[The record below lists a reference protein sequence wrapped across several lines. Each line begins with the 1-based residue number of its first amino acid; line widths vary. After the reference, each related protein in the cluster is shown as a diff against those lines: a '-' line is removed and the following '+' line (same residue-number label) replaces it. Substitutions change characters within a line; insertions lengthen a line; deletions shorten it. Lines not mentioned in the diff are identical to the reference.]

1 MRGCFALGEKVFRQ
15 KRSHRLA
22 TRGVA
27 AGNEARAQEE
37 EKEMDYKVFSTELA
51 GRQLTI
57 EFGKYAQQAA
67 GSAFVRYGD
76 TVVIVNATMS
86 DAPREGVDFFPLSVD
101 FEEKQYAVG
110 KFPGGFIKREGR
122 PTEKATLTCRL
133 IDRPLRPLFP
143 KGMRNDVQVVAT
155 VLSVDKDI
163 PPEVPAMIGSSAA
176 MAISDIPWNGPT
188 GTVVVGS
195 VDGKLVV
202 NPDQAQRDKSTL
214 HVTVSGTKDAVLMV
228 EASANEVSEE
238 EMLSAILLA
247 HEEIKK
253 IVAFIEGIVSEI
265 GKAKREVKLVTT
277 GDDVKAAVREFAY
290 DKCAYTFETQERAER
305 QVREEQTKQ
314 ETMEHF
320 AEQFAGR
327 MGEVGDALY
336 ALNKEIMRRKILDDG
351 VRPDGRG
358 LADVR
363 NIWCEVGVLPR
374 THGSAIFTRGETQA
388 LTVTTLGSMSDVQML
403 DGLGTEDSKR
413 YIHHYNMPP
422 YATGEAGRMKSPG
435 RREIGHGALAER
447 ALLPVVPDE
456 NEFPY
461 SLRLVSE
468 ILGSNGSSSMASV
481 CGSTLSMMDAGVP
494 IKAPVAGVAMGL
506 IKDTASDKIA
516 VLTDIQGLEDFLGDM
531 DFKVAGTVK
540 GITAI
545 QMDIKIAGIDREVLE
560 KALSQARVGRLHIM
574 QEMLKTLDQPRE
586 RMSKYAPKI
595 VRFTINPEKIREVI
609 GPGGKMINKI
619 IAETGVKIDIED
631 DGRVYIATPDEAAA
645 TKARKII
652 EGIAKD
658 VEVGDVYMGKVVRI
672 MNFGAFIEL
681 TGGKDGML
689 HISKMAN
696 HRVEKVEDVMNIG
709 DEVEVKVNEIDSQG
723 RVNLVRNDIV
733 YNAGMGNSGASGGE
747 HRRPPRRD
755 GRPSGGNDRN

>member
-1 MRGCFALGEKVFRQ
+1 
-15 KRSHRLA
+15 
-22 TRGVA
+22 
-27 AGNEARAQEE
+27 
-37 EKEMDYKVFSTELA
+37 MDYKVFTTELA
-51 GRQLTI
+51 GRPLSV
-57 EFGKYAQQAA
+57 EFGKYCQQAA

-76 TVVIVNATMS
+76 TVVMVNATMS
-86 DAPREGVDFFPLSVD
+86 DMPREGVDFFPLAVD
-101 FEEKQYAVG
+101 FEEKQYAIG

-176 MAISDIPWNGPT
+176 LAVSNIPWNGPT
-188 GTVVVGS
+188 GTVVVGC
-195 VDGKLVV
+195 VDGKYVL
-202 NPDQAQRDKSTL
+202 NPDDAQRNKSSM
-214 HVTVSGTKDAVLMV
+214 HVFVSGTKDAVLMV
-228 EASANEVSEE
+228 EAGANEVSEE
-238 EMLSAILLA
+238 EMLGAILFA

-253 IVAFIEGIVSEI
+253 IVAFIEGIAKEI
-265 GKAKREVKLVTT
+265 GVEKSVVPLVTT
-277 GDDVKAAVREFAY
+277 GDDVKQAVREFAY
-290 DKCAYTFETQERAER
+290 DKCVWTFATNVRAER
-305 QVREEQTKQ
+305 QQREELVKK
-314 ETMEHF
+314 ETTEHF

-327 MGEVGDALY
+327 AGEVADALY
-336 ALNKEIMRRKILDDG
+336 YLNKEIMRRKILDEG
-351 VRPDGRG
+351 IRADGRG
-358 LADVR
+358 LTDVR
-363 NIWCEVGVLPR
+363 PIWCEVGILPR

-403 DGLGTEDSKR
+403 DGLGTEESKR

-422 YATGEAGRMKSPG
+422 YATGEAGRLKSPG

-447 ALLPVVPDE
+447 ALLPVIPSE

-481 CGSTLSMMDAGVP
+481 CGSTLSLMDAGVP

-545 QMDIKIAGIDREVLE
+545 QMDIKIAGIDRVILE
-560 KALSQARVGRLHIM
+560 RALNQAKVGRLYIM
-574 QEMLKTLDQPRE
+574 QAMLKTIAQPNE
-586 RMSKYAPKI
+586 HLSKFAPKI
-595 VRFTINPEKIREVI
+595 IRFTINPEKIREVI

-645 TKARKII
+645 NKAKKII

-658 VEVGDVYMGKVVRI
+658 VEVGDVYLGKVVRI

-689 HISKMAN
+689 HISKMAD

-723 RVNLVRNDIV
+723 RINLIRTNIA
-733 YNAGMGNSGASGGE
+733 YPSAPEGGFRSNNPD

-755 GRPSGGNDRN
+755 GRPMGGNDRN

>member
-1 MRGCFALGEKVFRQ
+1 
-15 KRSHRLA
+15 
-22 TRGVA
+22 
-27 AGNEARAQEE
+27 
-37 EKEMDYKVFSTELA
+37 MDYKAFSTELA

-57 EFGKYAQQAA
+57 EFGKYCQQAA

-76 TVVIVNATMS
+76 TVVMVNATMS
-86 DAPREGVDFFPLSVD
+86 DAPREGVDFFPLAVD
-101 FEEKQYAVG
+101 FEEKQYSVG
-110 KFPGGFIKREGR
+110 KIPGGFIKREGR

-155 VLSVDKDI
+155 VLSVEKDV

-176 MAISDIPWNGPT
+176 LAVSNIPWGGPT
-188 GTVVVGS
+188 GTVVVGC
-195 VDGKLVV
+195 VDGKYVI
-202 NPDQAQRDKSTL
+202 NPDEAQREKSTM

-228 EASANEVSEE
+228 EAGANEVSEQ
-238 EMLSAILLA
+238 EMLDGILFA

-253 IVAFIEGIVSEI
+253 IVAFIEGIQKEI
-265 GKAKREVKLVTT
+265 GKEKSVVPLVTT
-277 GDDVKAAVREFAY
+277 GDDVKKAVREYAY
-290 DKCAYTFETQERAER
+290 DKCVWAFETTVRAER
-305 QVREEQTKQ
+305 QEREEATKKDCL
-314 ETMEHF
+314 EHF

-327 MGEVGDALY
+327 LDEVADALY
-336 ALNKEIMRRKILDDG
+336 YLNKEIMRRKILDQG
-351 VRPDGRG
+351 IRADGRG
-358 LADVR
+358 LTDVR
-363 NIWCEVGVLPR
+363 PIWCEVGVLPR

-403 DGLGTEDSKR
+403 DGLGTEDFKR

-422 YATGEAGRMKSPG
+422 YATGEAGRLKSPG
-435 RREIGHGALAER
+435 RREVGHGALAER
-447 ALLPVVPDE
+447 ALLPVVPGED
-456 NEFPY
+456 EFPY
-461 SLRLVSE
+461 ALRVVSE

-481 CGSTLSMMDAGVP
+481 CGSTLSLMDAGVP

-506 IKDTASDKIA
+506 IKDTESDKIA

-545 QMDIKIAGIDREVLE
+545 QMDIKIAGIDRVILE
-560 KALSQARVGRLHIM
+560 KALGQARLGRLHIM
-574 QEMLKTLDQPRE
+574 QIMLNTIAQPRE
-586 RMSKYAPKI
+586 HLSKYAPKI
-595 VRFTINPEKIREVI
+595 IRFTINPEKIREVI

-645 TKARKII
+645 AKAKKII

-658 VEVGDVYMGKVVRI
+658 IEVGDVYMGKVVRI

-689 HISKMAN
+689 HISKMAD

-709 DEVEVKVNEIDSQG
+709 DEIEVKVNEIDSQG
-723 RVNLVRNDIV
+723 RINLIRNDMT
-733 YNAGMGNSGASGGE
+733 YPAAQEGGFRSSASGDR
-747 HRRPPRRD
+747 HRPPRRD
-755 GRPSGGNDRN
+755 GRPMGGNDRN